1 VSAGILP
8 DELRV
13 MLVLVPNLYPADSVM
28 RDSER
33 PFSYSRWLELADVAF
48 GLDDARKE
56 QDRIKELIRSRVEQK
71 KRIRKNKVGPCS
83 LWAFQLER
91 G

>member
-1 VSAGILP
+1 
-8 DELRV
+8 
-13 MLVLVPNLYPADSVM
+13 MLVLVPNLYPADSGM

-33 PFSYSRWLELADVAF
+33 PSSYSRWLELADVAF
-48 GLDDARKE
+48 GLDDACKE
-56 QDRIKELIRSRVEQK
+56 QDRTKEFIRFRVEQK
-71 KRIRKNKVGPCS
+71 KRITGKNKVGPCS